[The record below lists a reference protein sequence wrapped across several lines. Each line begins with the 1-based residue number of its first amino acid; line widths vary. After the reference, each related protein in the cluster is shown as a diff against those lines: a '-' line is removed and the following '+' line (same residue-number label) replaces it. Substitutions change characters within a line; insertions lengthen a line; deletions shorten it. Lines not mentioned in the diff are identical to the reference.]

1 MATVTAKAP
10 KATMTKKQLLAVA
23 SQKGIK
29 VSSSLKKAEI
39 EKVVKT
45 EKPLNEDRRMAG
57 EY

>member
-39 EKVVKT
+39 EKVVKA
-45 EKPLNEDRRMAG
+45 EKPLNEDRKMAG